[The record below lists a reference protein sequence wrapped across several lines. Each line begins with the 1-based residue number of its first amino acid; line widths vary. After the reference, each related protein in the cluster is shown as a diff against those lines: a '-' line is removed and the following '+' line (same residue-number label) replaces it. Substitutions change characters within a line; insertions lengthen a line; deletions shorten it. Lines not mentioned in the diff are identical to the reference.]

1 MKSREVRL
9 GDSLVIAAI
18 LELLMLL
25 LGSSWGVSAF
35 ILVLL
40 LASLILTVLLALYL
54 RRAGGL

>member
-1 MKSREVRL
+1 LKSREVRL